1 MPAPRNGPDPA
12 PAAGTDPPGAT
23 AHGGTAV
30 IAPAAR
36 GWRWLAAAPHRA
48 FFFGGA
54 VGLTLAAL
62 WWTLRLFA
70 RAGAVPS
77 LGVAV
82 PDPWAH
88 AWLMTFGFLPGFVF
102 GFLFTVFPRWMNA
115 TPIGQRVYVGVACG
129 YGAALALAFAG
140 LFAGLGAFAL
150 GAGVLAITWG
160 AAWFA
165 LLLVLLRAEEPVSHA
180 VVAALALGIGWV
192 AAVACAWGLYRLDGT
207 LVHTALRAG
216 LQACWLPLVYAVCHR
231 MLPFFSQS
239 ALPGPALPRPATWLV
254 TFTAAAYAYQ
264 ALAMYG
270 RFAWLWVP
278 SAVLAAIAT
287 LSAVRWRPWA
297 SRGVP
302 LLWTLHLAFAWLALA
317 LWLQTAQTA
326 GFALTGEWH
335 LGRAPLHALAVGF
348 FASLVV
354 AMATRVT
361 LGHSGR
367 RLVMDTWT
375 VRCFLLVQV
384 AAVLRVASELVPAGA
399 SAASALLA
407 ASALAFLAGAAGW
420 LLRHAPTYLR
430 PRLDGRP
437 G

>member
-1 MPAPRNGPDPA
+1 
-12 PAAGTDPPGAT
+12 
-23 AHGGTAV
+23 
-30 IAPAAR
+30 
-36 GWRWLAAAPHRA
+36 
-48 FFFGGA
+48 
-54 VGLTLAAL
+54 
-62 WWTLRLFA
+62 
-70 RAGAVPS
+70 
-77 LGVAV
+77 
-82 PDPWAH
+82 
-88 AWLMTFGFLPGFVF
+88 
-102 GFLFTVFPRWMNA
+102 
-115 TPIGQRVYVGVACG
+115 
-129 YGAALALAFAG
+129 
-140 LFAGLGAFAL
+140 
-150 GAGVLAITWG
+150 
-160 AAWFA
+160 
-165 LLLVLLRAEEPVSHA
+165 
-180 VVAALALGIGWV
+180 
-192 AAVACAWGLYRLDGT
+192 
-207 LVHTALRAG
+207 VHTALRAG

-239 ALPGPALPRPATWLV
+239 ALPGRALPRPATWLV

-264 ALAMYG
+264 LLAMYG

-278 SAVLAAIAT
+278 SAVLAAVAT
-287 LSAVRWRPWA
+287 LSAVRWRPLA

-367 RLVMDTWT
+367 RLAMDAWT

-384 AAVLRVASELVPAGA
+384 AAVLRVASELAPAGTSGA
-399 SAASALLA
+399 STLLA
-407 ASALAFLAGAAGW
+407 ASAVAFLAGVAGW
-420 LLRHAPTYLR
+420 LRRYAPTYLK